1 MRACRGLVGVFTWS
15 VLVLASSAAAAPA
28 VARQSGD
35 PIALKW
41 VEGDV
46 AGMTHILSADGSQ
59 TIGVVEYHQHRN
71 GDVLDAVRVARF
83 VDGSSDED
91 QVRARIGDTLV
102 ALGGRSI
109 LRDEHGNT
117 VVDLTIDVPGGRIT
131 GFSGLGS
138 DRETYDEKVELPPGT
153 YWGPLIFIVVRNFD
167 QNAVDNRLVFRT
179 VAPTPRPRVIDM
191 ELIRDGTA
199 EVSPP
204 GATLDVVKL
213 KLRPTVNWLIDP
225 IIQRIAP
232 KTEFFIQPG
241 APPALARFEGPRNFG
256 GQEIV
261 LQ

>member
-1 MRACRGLVGVFTWS
+1 MSTCSLF
-15 VLVLASSAAAAPA
+15 A
-28 VARQSGD
+28 VAAIAVAPVALARQAGD

-46 AGMTHILSADGSQ
+46 AGMTHVLSADGTQ
-59 TIGVVEYHQHRN
+59 TIGVVEYHQHRT
-71 GDVLDAVRVARF
+71 GDVLDAVRVTRF

-91 QVRARIGDTLV
+91 QVQARVGETMI

-109 LRDEHGNT
+109 LRDQHGET
-117 VVDLTIDVPGGRIT
+117 VVDLTIDVAGGRIT
-131 GFSGLGS
+131 GFSGVGP

-204 GATLDVVKL
+204 GVTLDVVKL
-213 KLRPTVNWLIDP
+213 KLRPTLNWLIDP

-241 APPALARFEGPRNFG
+241 APPALARFEGPRSYG

-261 LQ
+261 LE